1 MAINWKNFEQNNKAI
16 AFNPIQDGG
25 GPRWGGGGGPKKP
38 PPRPPSPLPVF
49 PL

>member
-25 GPRWGGGGGPKKP
+25 GPKK

>member
-25 GPRWGGGGGPKKP
+25 GPKKP
-38 PPRPPSPLPVF
+38 PPPAPPLRYQFFLCNFYKHSN
-49 PL
+49 